1 MEEVKKRKTRMYD
14 PWGYQEENN
23 YQSTENII
31 ENDLDSFFANATYNK
46 EDKKIHFTNK
56 DGEEVETLDVTEFTP
71 SGGTSYTFNNGLQ
84 ENEGTV
90 SVLIDS
96 ESEPYL
102 TTSDDG
108 VKISGIDY
116 AISDAVTVEKNRA
129 EASEEALQTA
139 ITTEEE
145 RAKSKEDELDEKIDA
160 EVSARTE
167 SDSQLLDTINDEITR
182 ATEKEEELDE
192 KIDSV
197 SSGLSEAVETLA
209 EKLGYKNNDTLQ
221 TNNEHEV
228 AFGEYNISH
237 ESEEAS
243 GQTIF
248 SIGNGT
254 SDDNRSN
261 AVEVMK
267 NGDVYLLI
275 EGEMMN
281 INLLL
286 GQIAHEVYD

>member
-23 YQSTENII
+23 YQSTEIII

-56 DGEEVETLDVTEFTP
+56 DGEEVGTLDVTEFAP

-108 VKISGIDY
+108 VKISGIDS

-139 ITTEEE
+139 ITAEEE
-145 RAKSKEDELDEKIDA
+145 RAKEKENELDEKID
-160 EVSARTE
+160 
-167 SDSQLLDTINDEITR
+167 N
-182 ATEKEEELDE
+182 
-192 KIDSV
+192 V

-237 ESEEAS
+237 ESEETS

-267 NGDVYLLI
+267 NGDVYLMI